1 MLGAAPQLRTLA
13 ILKTAIGGWMVDDIS
28 GRHNP
33 QFCPL
38 IFEDALANLLAQTS
52 HTRAVS

>member
-38 IFEDALANLLAQTS
+38 IFEDALANQLAQTS